1 MGMSRIGEFD
11 LIARLVETVAD
22 ARRDGA
28 SEWGARIAVASGD
41 DAAVTVPT
49 GATATSVDSLVE
61 GVHFRRQTAPLGSVG
76 RKALAAAL
84 SDLAAMG
91 AAPGEAYVQLGVPD
105 DLDEAG
111 CLELGEGL
119 AQVAAEH
126 DVAVLGGDVTRAPAL
141 WLAITVVGHAGSA
154 DELVRRAGASPGD
167 VLAVTGE
174 LGGAAAGLLVLDRPE
189 LADAVVGG
197 RSPMRLRRR
206 QLEPRP
212 RLGAGRAL
220 AAAGASAM
228 IDLSDGLG
236 GDAGHLAAASGV
248 RLVIELER
256 LPVQA
261 GVGEVAAAAG
271 VDADDLATGRG
282 EDYELLVTLPPER
295 VDEASA
301 GVAATGSALTPI
313 GAVERGEGVALRAP
327 DGSER
332 RAGRLRSAAALN
344 GGSARGGK
352 AQPDGRRPEPGESA
366 RRLRLSSRSL
376 NRISRATASAS
387 TLYRPSAICCL
398 SRVTLSGWG
407 VVGRSGSP

>member
-1 MGMSRIGEFD
+1 MSRIGEFD

-141 WLAITVVGHAGSA
+141 WIAITVVGHAGSA

-167 VLAVTGE
+167 ALAVTGE

-189 LADAVVGG
+189 LGAAVGAEVADA
-197 RSPMRLRRR
+197 LRRR
-206 QLEPRP
+206 QLEPVP
-212 RLGAGRAL
+212 RLRAGRAL

-228 IDLSDGLG
+228 IDVSDGLG
-236 GDAGHLAAASGV
+236 GDAGHIATASGV

-256 LPVQA
+256 LPLQA

-271 VDADDLATGRG
+271 VDGGDLATGRG
-282 EDYELLVTLPPER
+282 EDYELLVTLPPDR

-301 GVAATGSALTPI
+301 GVVATGSALTPI
-313 GAVERGEGVALRAP
+313 GVVERGEGVALRAP

-332 RAGRLRSAAALN
+332 EAAGFDQLR
-344 GGSARGGK
+344 
-352 AQPDGRRPEPGESA
+352 P
-366 RRLRLSSRSL
+366 
-376 NRISRATASAS
+376 
-387 TLYRPSAICCL
+387 
-398 SRVTLSGWG
+398 
-407 VVGRSGSP
+407 

>member
-1 MGMSRIGEFD
+1 MGEFD

-22 ARRDGA
+22 ARPDRTT
-28 SEWGARIAVASGD
+28 EWGARIVVASGD
-41 DAAVTVPT
+41 DAAVTVPK

-61 GVHFRRQTAPLGSVG
+61 GIHFRRRTAPLGSVG

-141 WLAITVVGHAGSA
+141 WVAITVVGHAGSA
-154 DELVRRAGASPGD
+154 EELVRRAGASPGD

-174 LGGAAAGLLVLDRPE
+174 LGGAAAGLLVLDHPE
-189 LADAVVGG
+189 LADAVGEQVADA
-197 RSPMRLRRR
+197 LRRR

-212 RLGAGRAL
+212 RLRTGRAL

-236 GDAGHLAAASGV
+236 GDAGHVAAASGV
-248 RLVIELER
+248 RLVIEVDR
-256 LPVQA
+256 LPLQA
-261 GVGEVAAAAG
+261 GVREVAAAAD

-282 EDYELLVTLPPER
+282 EDYELLVTLPPDR
-295 VDEASA
+295 AAAASA
-301 GVAATGSALTPI
+301 DVAATGSALTLI
-313 GAVERGEGVALRAP
+313 GAVEPGEGVVLRAP

-332 RAGRLRSAAALN
+332 PPAGFDQLR
-344 GGSARGGK
+344 
-352 AQPDGRRPEPGESA
+352 P
-366 RRLRLSSRSL
+366 
-376 NRISRATASAS
+376 
-387 TLYRPSAICCL
+387 
-398 SRVTLSGWG
+398 
-407 VVGRSGSP
+407 

>member
-1 MGMSRIGEFD
+1 MSRIGEFD

-61 GVHFRRQTAPLGSVG
+61 GVHFRRRTAPLGSVG

-126 DVAVLGGDVTRAPAL
+126 DVAVLGGDVTRTPAI
-141 WLAITVVGHAGSA
+141 WIAITVVGHAGSA

-189 LADAVVGG
+189 LGAAVGADVADA
-197 RSPMRLRRR
+197 LRRR
-206 QLEPRP
+206 QLEPVP

-228 IDLSDGLG
+228 IDVSDGLG
-236 GDAGHLAAASGV
+236 GDAGHLATASGV

-261 GVGEVAAAAG
+261 GVGEVAGAAG
-271 VDADDLATGRG
+271 VDAGDLATGRG

-313 GAVERGEGVALRAP
+313 GVVERGKGVALRAP

-332 RAGRLRSAAALN
+332 QAAGFDQLR
-344 GGSARGGK
+344 
-352 AQPDGRRPEPGESA
+352 P
-366 RRLRLSSRSL
+366 
-376 NRISRATASAS
+376 
-387 TLYRPSAICCL
+387 
-398 SRVTLSGWG
+398 
-407 VVGRSGSP
+407 